1 MYQDKTMSR
10 ESVAPDRIQDRIQV
24 VAVTHTGGQYH
35 TQSSSRRT
43 AAPGGARFDL
53 ECGQIAR
60 KLSALDRPYFQFSP
74 VGPSCWTCV
83 CATTNNPFADDHRR
97 GTLPFA
103 FLFSRAQAEVLLEE
117 PNRLFRLRRW
127 MEALPQEGVLE
138 LLGGFDCWPAVVLS
152 APAEGPALG
161 DAGTEMLQVMM
172 QDLYEQTSCA
182 FCEDEGELS
191 ALLRT
196 LPLKFR
202 LSCSFAT
209 AYVRDF
215 SEWMILFYCGGVPK
229 KLTEGPTRK
238 RYDIGKG
245 LPNPRVSPQAGGLAE
260 LLQDLRRRDVLDRM
274 DAEARSQEELKKWLQ
289 YLTDMLGYLDKKEAR
304 KAQELLRRD
313 AITISRL
320 VRWLSPEDQ
329 AAWAQLTASRTRER
343 RSRRD
348 GAWAEEAPAP
358 RQGEGWPG
366 PRLPWRISG
375 ARPLAAAL
383 MAAAALAYLVAGA
396 QATELADHLYLTIR
410 FTGGDALQLAL
421 GGVIGLCA
429 GYLLFHRGG
438 NGR

>member
-10 ESVAPDRIQDRIQV
+10 ESVAPDRIQV

-238 RYDIGKG
+238 RYDIGKS
-245 LPNPRVSPQAGGLAE
+245 LPPPRGQPSGRRAG
-260 LLQDLRRRDVLDRM
+260 R
-274 DAEARSQEELKKWLQ
+274 
-289 YLTDMLGYLDKKEAR
+289 
-304 KAQELLRRD
+304 
-313 AITISRL
+313 
-320 VRWLSPEDQ
+320 
-329 AAWAQLTASRTRER
+329 AA
-343 RSRRD
+343 
-348 GAWAEEAPAP
+348 
-358 RQGEGWPG
+358 PG
-366 PRLPWRISG
+366 P
-375 ARPLAAAL
+375 AAAGR
-383 MAAAALAYLVAGA
+383 AGP
-396 QATELADHLYLTIR
+396 D
-410 FTGGDALQLAL
+410 G
-421 GGVIGLCA
+421 C
-429 GYLLFHRGG
+429 
-438 NGR
+438 